1 VCERYWILSNFFVIE
16 IWIKLHNSK
25 KNWVKIGFQTLGWI
39 KVCFIFFIFKF
50 HQLGRQ
56 HKPHKLGFQ
65 SECTKWCL
73 WHPCCKEGRGALSLS
88 SHTRHVV
95 PTHTTHEWLS
105 KQVCFCQVYSKLFI
119 SKRNRFHW
127 LCRKGGETSH
137 RCTTNSRIGIIS
149 FCLNWT
155 PICKSQAKRGGS
167 LFVFSKYPHYCSED
181 IIFPPNYKQEKCQN
195 LFKFMNILKFRQ
207 SSKKKYCIG
216 CSTSCVIHNGLA
228 INLISTIDVVW

>member
-1 VCERYWILSNFFVIE
+1 MGENWIPN
-16 IWIKLHNSK
+16 
-25 KNWVKIGFQTLGWI
+25 LGWI

-50 HQLGRQ
+50 LQLGWQ

-73 WHPCCKEGRGALSLS
+73 WRPCCKEGRGALSLS
-88 SHTRHVV
+88 SHARHEV

-105 KQVCFCQVYSKLFI
+105 KQVSMSLPSIGFAE
-119 SKRNRFHW
+119 RE
-127 LCRKGGETSH
+127 ETSH
-137 RCTTNSRIGIIS
+137 RYRNSRIGIIS
-149 FCLNWT
+149 FCFNWT
-155 PICKSQAKRGGS
+155 PICKSQAKRGGGS

-181 IIFPPNYKQEKCQN
+181 IIFPPNYKHEKCQI

-207 SSKKKYCIG
+207 SSKKKKYCIG
-216 CSTSCVIHNGLA
+216 CTTSCVIHNGLA